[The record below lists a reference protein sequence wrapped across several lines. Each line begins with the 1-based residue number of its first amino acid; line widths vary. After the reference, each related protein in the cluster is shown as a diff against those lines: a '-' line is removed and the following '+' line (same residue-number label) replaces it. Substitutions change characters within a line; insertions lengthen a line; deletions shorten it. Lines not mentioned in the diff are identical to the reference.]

1 MARAF
6 GIAETGALLRPRR
19 ANQDAGGAPGRPS
32 SLIAF
37 QRRDGF
43 LRVPR
48 SPARLRCEELVE
60 CVSAG
65 EVVVDS
71 VSVKVMVV
79 MMTVHCHR
87 GAHQYKRKYSRSDQ
101 SEFRHDRSPFRG

>member
-1 MARAF
+1 LLFNDVTVFFAF
-6 GIAETGALLRPRR
+6 RDRPQGCAAKR
-19 ANQDAGGAPGRPS
+19 
-32 SLIAF
+32 
-37 QRRDGF
+37 
-43 LRVPR
+43 
-48 SPARLRCEELVE
+48 LVE

-87 GAHQYKRKYSRSDQ
+87 GARQYKRKYSRSDQ
-101 SEFRHDRSPFRG
+101 SEFRHDRSPFQG